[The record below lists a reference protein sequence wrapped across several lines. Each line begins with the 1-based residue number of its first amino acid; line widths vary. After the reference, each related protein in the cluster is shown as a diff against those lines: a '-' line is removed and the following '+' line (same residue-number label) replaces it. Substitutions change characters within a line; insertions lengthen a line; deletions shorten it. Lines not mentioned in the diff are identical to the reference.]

1 MFEFSQEDIST
12 IFKIADKDNSGTLTL
27 KEIYDILEDICI
39 RYPQV
44 ELYMKSMH
52 MLDIADLIESAV
64 GDSHTESMVVNIEE
78 FKKALCQVDSQVKTV
93 PATAQ
98 VASTSI

>member
-1 MFEFSQEDIST
+1 MV
-12 IFKIADKDNSGTLTL
+12 FKMADKDNSGTLTL
-27 KEIYDILEDICI
+27 KEINDVLEDICI

-52 MLDIADLIESAV
+52 MLDIVDLIKGAI
-64 GDSHTESMVVNIEE
+64 GDSHKESMVVDIEE
-78 FKKALCQVDSQVKTV
+78 FKKALSHVDSQVKSA

-98 VASTSI
+98 VLSIALCKLSIDGI

>member
-1 MFEFSQEDIST
+1 MV
-12 IFKIADKDNSGTLTL
+12 FKMADKDNSGTLTL
-27 KEIYDILEDICI
+27 KEINDVLEDICI

-52 MLDIADLIESAV
+52 MLDIVDLIKGAI
-64 GDSHTESMVVNIEE
+64 GDSHKESMVADIEE
-78 FKKALCQVDSQVKTV
+78 FKKALSHVDSQVKSA

-98 VASTSI
+98 VLSIALCKSSIDGI

>member
-1 MFEFSQEDIST
+1 
-12 IFKIADKDNSGTLTL
+12 LTL
-27 KEIYDILEDICI
+27 KEISDILEDICI

-52 MLDIADLIESAV
+52 MLDIADLIASGV
-64 GDSHTESMVVNIEE
+64 GDSHKESMVVDIEE
-78 FKKALCQVDSQVKTV
+78 FKKALCHVDSQVKTV

-98 VASTSI
+98 VASTSIST

>member
-1 MFEFSQEDIST
+1 M
-12 IFKIADKDNSGTLTL
+12 TL
-27 KEIYDILEDICI
+27 KEINDVLEDICI

-52 MLDIADLIESAV
+52 MVDIANLIKGGV
-64 GDSHTESMVVNIEE
+64 GDKHKESMVVDIEE
-78 FKKALCQVDSQVKTV
+78 FKKALCHVDSQVKTV

-98 VASTSI
+98 VASISIEYMG